1 MLLPLISAI
10 STGRCLSPSKFSAI
24 RKASAHIVN
33 EELTPSGAGTMELY
47 RQVFLCL
54 NKPATASD
62 LGSKPFSF
70 DFSKSTR
77 KLYNHHPLDFLLNPR
92 SGIGLAAMIIM

>member
-1 MLLPLISAI
+1 M
-10 STGRCLSPSKFSAI
+10 SPSKFSAI

-47 RQVFLCL
+47 GQVFLCL

-70 DFSKSTR
+70 DFSNLQENYTTIISR
-77 KLYNHHPLDFLLNPR
+77 FLIEPEIC
-92 SGIGLAAMIIM
+92 IGLAAMIIM